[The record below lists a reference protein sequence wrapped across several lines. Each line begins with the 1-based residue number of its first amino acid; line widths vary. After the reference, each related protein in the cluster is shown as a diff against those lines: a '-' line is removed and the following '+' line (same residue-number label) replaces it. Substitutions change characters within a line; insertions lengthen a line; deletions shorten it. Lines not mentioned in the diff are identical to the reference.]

1 MLTFNILAIC
11 RLYGKPFTIHKLLT
25 KDDNPEISSKKYA
38 GRTHTRHTL
47 ESLQNYT
54 IHIFRQ

>member
-1 MLTFNILAIC
+1 MLTFNILAIY
-11 RLYGKPFTIHKLLT
+11 RLYGKPFTIHELLT
-25 KDDNPEISSKKYA
+25 KDDKPKISWKKYA